1 MHWPWAADESFFIMC
16 AYIQNHHFI
25 LQSLPGGNPQ
35 GTYEEANKEEN
46 KEKNRYPNI
55 LPCEYTFCSVF
66 WVTPTSSQLPVPCVT
81 CFKYSC
87 FPCYSRFFRRVCV
100 CICNEVVSSQFFFTC
115 SFCCIFTMHHD
126 LGFFKLLFTLNK
138 WFEFH
143 GNMFICFLG

>member
-16 AYIQNHHFI
+16 AYIQNYHFI
-25 LQSLPGGNPQ
+25 LQCLPGGNPQ

-66 WVTPTSSQLPVPCVT
+66 WVTPTSFLSHVSHASNTLVSLATVDSSEE
-81 CFKYSC
+81 F
-87 FPCYSRFFRRVCV
+87 VCA
-100 CICNEVVSSQFFFTC
+100 FAMKWFHHK
-115 SFCCIFTMHHD
+115 SFFTMHHS
-126 LGFFKLLFTLNK
+126 LGFFKLFFTLNK

-143 GNMFICFLG
+143 GNMFICFQGKSYHLF